1 MIEINFGITESD
13 KEEILN
19 ILKKF
24 PEVEEAIIF
33 GSRALGNHKPGSDVD
48 LVLKGPVD
56 NIRLTIKSILNEE
69 TLMPYNFDVL
79 DYSNIS
85 NEELKKHIDTY
96 GVSIYRR

>member
-1 MIEINFGITESD
+1 MIEKNIGVTETD
-13 KEEILN
+13 KEEILKV
-19 ILKKF
+19 LKKF

-48 LVLKGPVD
+48 LVLKGIVD
-56 NIRLTIKSILNEE
+56 EIRLTIKSILNEE

-85 NEELKKHIDTY
+85 NEELKKHIDSF
-96 GVSIYRR
+96 GVSIYKK